1 MTDMTDRNALFEAMH
16 SSAGAAYINRSHGR
30 TFSLNIF
37 QRNAEELIEATRNV
51 RDPDQGLQLMAVT
64 NREAGQ
70 QAHREISRLVHNFVA
85 GSMTLIEH
93 TRQFVREHYA
103 GTTVES
109 AYHDRVKANFGSEP
123 VAKFVQDLRNYMLH
137 KGLPPSQ
144 MFIEFDN
151 TSNDFGV
158 GGELTT
164 GVRYETA
171 ALLNW
176 DGWTAPARTYVAAA
190 GEHLD
195 IHAFAETYL
204 EKVLLFHGWL
214 EAELQQFHS
223 ADLAQLQAMQEAYAR
238 LAEQDTARTS
248 VTEVREGRASSPS
261 AEESPRPTP
270 FEFPHDVAAPIDEA
284 ANSILERI
292 RSLDFAGQP
301 AATFRS
307 ERPVGATITHE
318 TMKET
323 PIFRGV
329 DADGRPVVAF
339 LTSGTKTFGLDAN
352 VFAELQLLADKVLAV
367 DWAKHALSRKFIEE
381 EAVHWFR
388 SSFRATTQQAG
399 FSGLLSSASRDQV
412 SPLDFWAPIACLEVE
427 ELFEFGPVRI
437 APVTRVMMDELEA
450 KGLRFA
456 SSQHDDVAALFQKL
470 RSLMQGFAAVV
481 VHAEAEPHRAYE
493 DGMAIAQ
500 NAVGILRFFS
510 PAARE
515 LRRVSPTAL
524 LGSESMPRA
533 QALVLGD
540 DYFSFSEGFISPP
553 FLWRL
558 SKENVSALWKAG
570 LGIASTL
577 ISADGLGEFPLAVRT
592 SLLLFGTGTTLFNP
606 GDRLVYV
613 LSSLEGI
620 LLKHSMEPT
629 EFSVVERMSLLLG
642 SDKQGREEVARNV
655 REAYRFRRRHG
666 ASVLTPHEENSLAMF
681 AHSAHVV
688 LCIALENAHSFC
700 RKADFIDAVE
710 SRKTIGSTS

>member
-1 MTDMTDRNALFEAMH
+1 MGGWRRN
-16 SSAGAAYINRSHGR
+16 
-30 TFSLNIF
+30 FSN
-37 QRNAEELIEATRNV
+37 
-51 RDPDQGLQLMAVT
+51 
-64 NREAGQ
+64 
-70 QAHREISRLVHNFVA
+70 
-85 GSMTLIEH
+85 
-93 TRQFVREHYA
+93 
-103 GTTVES
+103 
-109 AYHDRVKANFGSEP
+109 
-123 VAKFVQDLRNYMLH
+123 
-137 KGLPPSQ
+137 
-144 MFIEFDN
+144 
-151 TSNDFGV
+151 SN
-158 GGELTT
+158 
-164 GVRYETA
+164 
-171 ALLNW
+171 
-176 DGWTAPARTYVAAA
+176 
-190 GEHLD
+190 
-195 IHAFAETYL
+195 
-204 EKVLLFHGWL
+204 
-214 EAELQQFHS
+214 S
-223 ADLAQLQAMQEAYAR
+223 ADLAQLQAMQEAYAPPSR
-238 LAEQDTARTS
+238 ARYSTHVS
-248 VTEVREGRASSPS
+248 HRGEGGSYYLSPS
-261 AEESPRPTP
+261 AEKSPRPTP

-524 LGSESMPRA
+524 LGSEFLCLARKLWCLATIISRSVK
-533 QALVLGD
+533 ALYLRHSSGGSQRRTCQRFGRRVL
-540 DYFSFSEGFISPP
+540 
-553 FLWRL
+553 
-558 SKENVSALWKAG
+558 A
-570 LGIASTL
+570 
-577 ISADGLGEFPLAVRT
+577 
-592 SLLLFGTGTTLFNP
+592 
-606 GDRLVYV
+606 
-613 LSSLEGI
+613 
-620 LLKHSMEPT
+620 
-629 EFSVVERMSLLLG
+629 
-642 SDKQGREEVARNV
+642 
-655 REAYRFRRRHG
+655 
-666 ASVLTPHEENSLAMF
+666 
-681 AHSAHVV
+681 
-688 LCIALENAHSFC
+688 
-700 RKADFIDAVE
+700 
-710 SRKTIGSTS
+710 